1 MSNEF
6 KDRNVVVTGAGSGN
20 GRAIA
25 IAFAA
30 AGARV
35 VCADRNIAGAQ
46 ETVDSI
52 AAGGGEAIAVP
63 ADIIVAADCERV
75 ISSCNEK
82 FGAVDV
88 LVNNAGVSMRG
99 GILDL
104 SEADWD
110 KQFAINVKGAFL
122 MTRAAVA
129 NLRERK
135 GTIVNIASIA
145 GLRGSATH
153 LAYSSSKHAVV
164 GFTRS
169 LALELASQGVRVNAV
184 CPGLVDTPMIAYQG
198 IETIKK
204 RAETAYPMG
213 RIGTP
218 DEVAQVVLHLASRAA
233 SWTTGLCYVA
243 DGGTMLL

>member
-1 MSNEF
+1 MSADI
-6 KDRNVVVTGAGSGN
+6 KGRNVVVTGAGSGN
-20 GRAIA
+20 GRAIS

-30 AGARV
+30 ADARV
-35 VCADRNIAGAQ
+35 VCADRNPAGAR

-52 AAGGGEAIAVP
+52 VRSGGEAIAIE
-63 ADIIVAADCERV
+63 ADITLAVDCKRA
-75 ISSCNEK
+75 IATCNDK
-82 FGAVDV
+82 FGAVGI

-99 GILDL
+99 GVLEL

-122 MTRAAVA
+122 MTQAAVPD
-129 NLRERK
+129 LRSTK
-135 GTIVNIASIA
+135 GNIVNIASIA

-153 LAYSSSKHAVV
+153 LAYSSSKHAVI
-164 GFTRS
+164 GMTRS

-198 IETIKK
+198 IETIRK

-218 DEVAQVVLHLASRAA
+218 DEVAQVVLHLASNAA